1 VFGGLPGALLD
12 LAFLKSF
19 DTMISPALLDG
30 LDEKL
35 RGKFEVSAEDASAI
49 RARIVSIAHLA
60 EPRETLHV
68 IGEDSDDD
76 LVLEC
81 AVAGRADTIV
91 SGDRHLLTLASFPGI
106 SIMRV
111 RQFLALIEPKQDSM

>member
-1 VFGGLPGALLD
+1 MSWT
-12 LAFLKSF
+12 KSF
-19 DTMISPALLDG
+19 AA
-30 LDEKL
+30 
-35 RGKFEVSAEDASAI
+35 KFEVSAEDASAI
-49 RARIVSIAHLA
+49 RARIVSIAHLV
-60 EPRETLHV
+60 EPKETLHV
-68 IGEDSDDD
+68 IGEDPDDD